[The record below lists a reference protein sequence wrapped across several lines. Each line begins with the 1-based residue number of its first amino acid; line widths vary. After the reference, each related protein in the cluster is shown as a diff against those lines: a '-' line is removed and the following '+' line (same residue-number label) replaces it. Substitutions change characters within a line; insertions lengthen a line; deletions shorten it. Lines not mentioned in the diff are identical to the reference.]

1 MSEEYFYK
9 CSSDFNQV
17 DVRMTMEI
25 REKVLADIKSAM
37 IAKDSVKLNTLRF
50 LQSAIK
56 NKEIDSRPNP
66 ITSEDVMGV
75 IKKLVKQ
82 RKESIDQFQ
91 TAGRMD
97 LVDQETAELKV
108 LEAYM
113 PAQMTREQIEAIVIE
128 VIASTG
134 AKTAK
139 DMGTVMKEVMVRTA
153 GSADGKTI
161 SELIKSKLV

>member
-1 MSEEYFYK
+1 
-9 CSSDFNQV
+9 
-17 DVRMTMEI
+17 MEL
-25 REKVLADIKSAM
+25 REKIMADIKAAM

-66 ITSEDVMGV
+66 ITADDVMAV

-91 TAGRMD
+91 AAGRTD
-97 LVDQETAELKV
+97 LADQESAELKV

-113 PAQMTREQIEAIVIE
+113 PAQMTKEQIEQVVAE
-128 VIASTG
+128 VIAATG
-134 AKTAK
+134 AKTIK
-139 DMGTVMKEVMVRTA
+139 EMGTVMKEVQARTA
-153 GSADGKTI
+153 GTADGKTI
-161 SELIKSKLV
+161 SEVIKAKLS